1 MYYTCKRELLPLSW
15 LNHCI
20 IFVSLSS
27 ICRSM
32 DDPPTIPAFTPPRRQ
47 SPSPMAQLTSALTH
61 IAGPMTPSSQSAAS
75 VTTTTSGGISPAKLA
90 SLRTNYLQQMRDL
103 HLLLESG
110 AISETEFREPKMPIL
125 QQLKR
130 LVPE

>member
-1 MYYTCKRELLPLSW
+1 
-15 LNHCI
+15 
-20 IFVSLSS
+20 
-27 ICRSM
+27 M

-47 SPSPMAQLTSALTH
+47 NPTPMAQLTSALTH
-61 IAGPMTPSSQSAAS
+61 IAGAMTPSSQSAAS
-75 VTTTTSGGISPAKLA
+75 ATTTTLGGISPAKLA

-110 AISETEFREPKMPIL
+110 AISETEFREQKNAYIK
-125 QQLKR
+125 QLKK